1 MLVINDAKFGL
12 LHEFGYTLPSEITAF
27 AKIIKNLELKFVD
40 FCSMD
45 YAILTRGGVA
55 KRSLDADLMLND
67 IPRVYC
73 AGEMPDWIAPT
84 GADVGRA
91 FAKYFSL
98 TGSS

>member
-55 KRSLDADLMLND
+55 KRSLDADLMLNE
-67 IPRVYC
+67 IPRVFC
-73 AGEMPDWIAPT
+73 ADEMLD
-84 GADVGRA
+84 
-91 FAKYFSL
+91 
-98 TGSS
+98 